1 MNIILKENVDGL
13 GIIGEQVSVKPG
25 YARNYL
31 LPKGLAIVADRASVK
46 ELDHQKRQ
54 LTRKLEK
61 VTKDAEAIRARIEKV
76 ACEFVQRAGEE
87 GKLFGSVTSM
97 DIEGKLTAAGIEIDR
112 KKIQLPEAIKSLGEH
127 EVKVKLDAGVVAT
140 VKVVVKPLEE
150 EGAEA

>member
-25 YARNYL
+25 YARNFL
-31 LPKGLAIVADRASVK
+31 LPKGLAIVADMRSVK

-61 VTKDAEAIRARIEKV
+61 ATKDAEVIKARIEKV
-76 ACEFVQRAGEE
+76 ACEFIQRAGED

-97 DIEGKLTAAGIEIDR
+97 DIEAKLVDAGLEIDR
-112 KKIQLPEAIKSLGEH
+112 KKIQLIEPIKALGEH
-127 EVKVKLDAGVVAT
+127 EVAVKLDAGVVAQI
-140 VKVVVKPLEE
+140 KVVVNALAEE
-150 EGAEA
+150 A